1 MQALSAALEEFPTLN
16 SSLNSKADALLQHT
30 PHNIG
35 VAMATPAGLVVPNIK
50 DVQKRNV
57 AGIAAELTRLQRD
70 ATLGRVNQFDV
81 TGGTIS
87 MSNIGEDTVFAQIYR
102 QQCCVKTALQFMTC
116 DISGV
121 LQAILACPSAYRHSW
136 QCSAWQCSAW
146 LVKSKA
152 FASLHCITC
161 RCAVNRYLSKCPH

>member
-16 SSLNSKADALLQHT
+16 SSLNSKADALLQHS
-30 PHNIG
+30 PHNVG

-87 MSNIGEDTVFAQIYR
+87 MSNIGEDTVFARFYR
-102 QQCCVKTALQFMTC
+102 QQCCPSNSALQFMTC

-121 LQAILACPSAYRHSW
+121 LEAILACPSAYRHGC
-136 QCSAWQCSAW
+136 QCSAWQCLAW
-146 LVKSKA
+146 LVRSKA

-161 RCAVNRYLSKCPH
+161 SK

>member
-87 MSNIGEDTVFAQIYR
+87 MSNIGEDTVFARFYR
-102 QQCCVKTALQFMTC
+102 QQCCVKTALQFMTW
-116 DISGV
+116 DSQAYWKPYLHAQVHTDMVVNV
-121 LQAILACPSAYRHSW
+121 LHGSVQHGLSK
-136 QCSAWQCSAW
+136 
-146 LVKSKA
+146 VKR
-152 FASLHCITC
+152 LHHCI
-161 RCAVNRYLSKCPH
+161 A